1 MARIKGHDLYLNADD
16 QIYFGDAQ
24 EAVLWYA
31 DNELRLDHTISGT
44 AATQGYHL
52 LRKDQ
57 MEEYVDTVAS
67 GIDEFTDLIDTPAS
81 YSGLG
86 QYYVTVKVD
95 ESGLEF
101 TTSVFVDIEQFGPG
115 DFIYDETPTGFPPLK
130 IFLGPASALAFPD
143 AEVRECWCNFKVPA
157 NWKVDTDISV
167 KLHWVNNTAQTGTNT
182 VRWGVEYRTFEHGDT
197 YGSKTSTTAEI
208 GDALPNNANAGT
220 FSLFEI
226 GSMPYDNAN
235 NPFQAGTVIT
245 FRLYRDAIDAGDTV
259 TGYAAVLLLTFEF
272 QTEVPNS
279 V

>member
-1 MARIKGHDLYLNADD
+1 MARIKGKDLYLKDDD
-16 QIYFGDAQ
+16 QIYFGDNK
-24 EAVLWYA
+24 EAAMWYSGS
-31 DNELRLDHTISGT
+31 DLMLDHTISGT
-44 AATQGYHL
+44 AAIQGYHL

-86 QYYVTVKVD
+86 QHYVTVKAD
-95 ESGLEF
+95 GSGLEF
-101 TTSVFVDIEQFGPG
+101 TTTSGFVDIERFGPG
-115 DFIYDETPTGFPPLK
+115 DFIYDGFPPLK
-130 IFLGPASALAFPD
+130 AFLGPVSALAFPD

-167 KLHWVNNTAQTGTNT
+167 KLYWMNNTAQTGTNT

-197 YGSKTSTTAEI
+197 YGSKTSTATEL